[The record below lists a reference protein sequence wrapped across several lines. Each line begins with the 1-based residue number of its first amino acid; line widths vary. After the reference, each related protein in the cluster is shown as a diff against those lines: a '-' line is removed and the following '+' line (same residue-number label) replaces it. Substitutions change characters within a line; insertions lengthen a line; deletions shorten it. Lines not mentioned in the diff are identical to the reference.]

1 MRAFGSFDFSGPPCH
16 SLVCRPLLT
25 RTVITAFYMDP
36 IQDHL
41 GRVCAF
47 LAPVGLTLRSMLR
60 TALFV
65 EIPGVLIAAWA
76 PDLLLPNVGLAMRRL
91 RQRGV
96 PVIAVTDHSPVEA
109 DEFPDF
115 TVRLKLAITEAGGEL
130 AGVYAALPDKP
141 ASWRKPRPG
150 MLLAAAREL
159 EIDLPSSWLIGT
171 DNADAYAAAQ
181 AGFAGVVLIEGV
193 DPPKEDLGIVVATAL
208 DLCDA
213 PRVMIPRQGGCWH
226 DRAPA

>member
-1 MRAFGSFDFSGPPCH
+1 MP
-16 SLVCRPLLT
+16 
-25 RTVITAFYMDP
+25 
-36 IQDHL
+36 
-41 GRVCAF
+41 
-47 LAPVGLTLRSMLR
+47 R

-76 PDLLLPNVGLAMRRL
+76 PDLLLANVGLALRRF
-91 RQRGV
+91 RERGV
-96 PVIAVTDHSPVEA
+96 PVIAVTDRAPVEA

-115 TVRLKLAITEAGGEL
+115 SVRLQRAIADVGGHL

-159 EIDLPSSWLIGT
+159 EIDLPTSWLIGT
-171 DNADAYAAAQ
+171 DSADAYAAAQ
-181 AGFAGVVLIEGV
+181 AGCAGAVLVEGV
-193 DPPKEDLGIVVATAL
+193 DLPTEDLGIVVATAR

-226 DRAPA
+226 DLSHS